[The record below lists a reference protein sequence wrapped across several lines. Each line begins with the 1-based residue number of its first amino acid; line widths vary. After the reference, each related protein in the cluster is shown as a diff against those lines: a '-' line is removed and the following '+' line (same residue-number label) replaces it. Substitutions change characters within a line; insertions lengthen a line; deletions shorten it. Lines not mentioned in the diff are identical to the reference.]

1 VPPSATLEGVTSP
14 GQTRHTGQAERAG
27 GGARPG
33 TLPHVVIVGGGIAG
47 LAAAYF
53 LRGEPVQ
60 VTVLE
65 GSPRL
70 GGKLAVSEVAGI
82 AVDEG
87 AEALLTRRPE
97 GIGLIREVGLG
108 DQLVTPGTTS
118 SSVWTRE
125 AMRPLP
131 RRQFMGVPA
140 DLDDLARSGIL
151 SADGLTR
158 ARQDLDLPATER
170 DGDTAVAA
178 YVGARFGAELVERL
192 VDPLLGGVYAGRSE
206 DLSFEA
212 TLGPLAA
219 AARAHR
225 SLAGAARSLLPAEP
239 APPPEPA
246 QPAER
251 SGASKRSGASA
262 RSGASEPPR
271 PPVFAS
277 LAGGLGALPSAVA
290 AASGAVIRTR
300 ATVRELSRTTT
311 GWRLVVGSAAAPE
324 EIHADAVVLAVPAR
338 PAARLLAG
346 VAAPASAALAG
357 IDYASMA
364 IVTLAYP
371 RSTFPPAQDAS
382 RSGYL
387 VPAVD
392 GHAVKAATFS
402 TIKWPHLVAG
412 GQAGQAGPGEPV
424 HVVRC
429 SIGRIGEEAV
439 LQRSDEE
446 LAALAA
452 AELAQATGTRGA
464 PVDARV
470 TRWGGGLPQYP
481 VGHLDRVAAI
491 RAGVAAQP
499 GLAVCGAAYDGL
511 GIPACVA
518 TARAAAGQV
527 TSYLEASRG
536 PAPER

>member
-1 VPPSATLEGVTSP
+1 V
-14 GQTRHTGQAERAG
+14 
-27 GGARPG
+27 
-33 TLPHVVIVGGGIAG
+33 LPHVVIVGGGVSG
-47 LAAAYF
+47 LAAAFF
-53 LRGEPVQ
+53 LREAPAR

-97 GIGLIREVGLG
+97 GLDLIRDVGLG

-118 SSVWTRE
+118 SAIWTRE

-140 DLDDLARSGIL
+140 DLADLARSGVL
-151 SADGLTR
+151 SADGLAR

-178 YVGARFGAELVERL
+178 YVGARFGPELVERL

-206 DLSFEA
+206 NLSYEA
-212 TLGPLAA
+212 TLAPLAA
-219 AARAHR
+219 ASREHR
-225 SLAGAARSLLPAEP
+225 SLAEAAQSLLPA
-239 APPPEPA
+239 PPPGPTPA
-246 QPAER
+246 AGAGQP
-251 SGASKRSGASA
+251 GA
-262 RSGASEPPR
+262 R

-277 LAGGLGALPSAVA
+277 LASGLGALPGAVA

-300 ATVRELSRTTT
+300 STVRELSRTAT
-311 GWRLVVGSAAAPE
+311 GWRLVAGSAAAPE

-346 VAAPASAALAG
+346 VTGAPAAALAG

-371 RSTFPPAQDAS
+371 RPDFPAAGDLS

-392 GHAVKAATFS
+392 GHTVKAVTFS
-402 TIKWPHLVAG
+402 TIKWPHLVGPAG
-412 GQAGQAGPGEPV
+412 AGRDEPV
-424 HVVRC
+424 DVIRC
-429 SIGRIGEEAV
+429 SVGRIGEEGL

-452 AELAQATGTRGA
+452 AELAQATGARGK
-464 PVDARV
+464 PVDARIN
-470 TRWGGGLPQYP
+470 RWGGGLPQYT

-491 RAGVAAQP
+491 RAGVAAGP
-499 GLAVCGAAYDGL
+499 GLAVCGAAYDGV

-527 TSYLEASRG
+527 VSYLQAREPPRA
-536 PAPER
+536 

>member
-1 VPPSATLEGVTSP
+1 MDTSRSAGRAAAAGRAVGDAGPEP
-14 GQTRHTGQAERAG
+14 GG
-27 GGARPG
+27 
-33 TLPHVVIVGGGIAG
+33 LPHVVIVGAGISG
-47 LAAAYF
+47 LAAAFF
-53 LRGEPVQ
+53 LRDAPARI
-60 VTVLE
+60 TVLE
-65 GSPRL
+65 GSPRV

-97 GIGLIREVGLG
+97 GLDLIRDVGLG
-108 DQLVTPGTTS
+108 DELVTPGTTS
-118 SSVWTRE
+118 SAIWTRE

-140 DLDDLARSGIL
+140 DLDDLARSGLL
-151 SADGLTR
+151 SADGLAR
-158 ARQDLDLPATER
+158 AREDLDLPGTER

-178 YVGARFGAELVERL
+178 YVGARFGPELVERL

-206 DLSFEA
+206 NLSFEA

-219 AARAHR
+219 ASRSHR
-225 SLAGAARSLLPAEP
+225 SLAGAAQSLLP

-246 QPAER
+246 ATRP
-251 SGASKRSGASA
+251 G
-262 RSGASEPPR
+262 EPDVAPVGR
-271 PPVFAS
+271 PPVFAT
-277 LAGGLGALPSAVA
+277 LASGLGALPAAVA

-300 ATVRELSRTTT
+300 SAVRELSRTAT
-311 GWRLVVGSAAAPE
+311 GWRLVAGSAAAPE

-346 VAAPASAALAG
+346 VTGAPAAALAS

-371 RSTFPPAQDAS
+371 RRDFPAAGDLS

-392 GHAVKAATFS
+392 GHAVKAVTYS
-402 TIKWPHLVAG
+402 TIKWPHLTGPAPGVPAG
-412 GQAGQAGPGEPV
+412 GGTAAGGPGEPV
-424 HVVRC
+424 DVIRC
-429 SIGRIGEEAV
+429 SVGRIGEEGL
-439 LQRSDEE
+439 LQRSDDE

-452 AELAQATGTRGA
+452 AELAQATGARGK
-464 PVDARV
+464 PVDARI
-470 TRWGGGLPQYP
+470 TRWGGGLPQYT

-499 GLAVCGAAYDGL
+499 GLAVCGAAYDGV

-518 TARAAAGQV
+518 TARAAVGQV
-527 TSYLEASRG
+527 ISYLQARV
-536 PAPER
+536 PPRA